1 MATRSTGTARPKR
14 AKAAT
19 GDAQSPAVTASQE
32 SARPISPEQRRS
44 LYAAS
49 HYLSTDLERAFG
61 LQIPFVVFLQ
71 DPKFARDHP
80 ELGVNETI
88 EVRWEPGLSDGPT
101 SARFAVVDFNGDTGQ
116 LASPARW
123 DGKLQQFVDGRT
135 VLNQTDAANLQFH
148 QVNTWALLQ
157 RALAFFE
164 EGSGLGRPIPWAFE
178 GNRLIVVPHA
188 GYGENAFYDRRSKS
202 LQFYYFGSEDDTVY
216 TCLSSDIVS
225 HEFGH
230 AVLDGIRP
238 YFNESASVQTAAF
251 HEFVGDLTA
260 ILITLRNNEF
270 RKWLARKTRG
280 DMSKAQALSSIAEQ
294 FGDAVQGKPYLRS
307 AQDQGQTKATMAE
320 VADSPSPHRVSEVLT
335 KAMFDILMRL
345 AQHYAE
351 VRGRTPAQA
360 FWDVAQ
366 RMQRM
371 AIQPLDLLPPVEV
384 TFRDY
389 ALAVVRAEE
398 LSNPLD
404 PYDYRA
410 LLIKAFCDRGILDSG
425 DEAELAKPRYLYD
438 RPELLVFHD
447 IDAIARSRAGAYQ
460 FLNDNRDELL
470 IPALQDIVVADLY
483 DAQKCTRQG
492 NRLPRQIILEYIWRE
507 EVSLD
512 GTQYGKFNGQSTTM
526 LCGGT
531 LAFDDTGTLLSW
543 MRKPGT
549 VGRTLPSGKRADSNL
564 GRAWE
569 AEVTAG
575 VARRDELLR
584 AIARQIAAGR
594 VGLGGDGDH
603 GLLGSRLAPLT
614 AEFDGALVRFQLSP
628 HLNLS
633 EGDEDDEGERQWEL
647 SC

>member
-1 MATRSTGTARPKR
+1 
-14 AKAAT
+14 
-19 GDAQSPAVTASQE
+19 
-32 SARPISPEQRRS
+32 
-44 LYAAS
+44 
-49 HYLSTDLERAFG
+49 
-61 LQIPFVVFLQ
+61 
-71 DPKFARDHP
+71 
-80 ELGVNETI
+80 
-88 EVRWEPGLSDGPT
+88 
-101 SARFAVVDFNGDTGQ
+101 
-116 LASPARW
+116 
-123 DGKLQQFVDGRT
+123 
-135 VLNQTDAANLQFH
+135 
-148 QVNTWALLQ
+148 
-157 RALAFFE
+157 
-164 EGSGLGRPIPWAFE
+164 
-178 GNRLIVVPHA
+178 
-188 GYGENAFYDRRSKS
+188 
-202 LQFYYFGSEDDTVY
+202 
-216 TCLSSDIVS
+216 
-225 HEFGH
+225 
-230 AVLDGIRP
+230 
-238 YFNESASVQTAAF
+238 
-251 HEFVGDLTA
+251 
-260 ILITLRNNEF
+260 
-270 RKWLARKTRG
+270 
-280 DMSKAQALSSIAEQ
+280 
-294 FGDAVQGKPYLRS
+294 
-307 AQDQGQTKATMAE
+307 
-320 VADSPSPHRVSEVLT
+320 
-335 KAMFDILMRL
+335 MRL

-569 AEVTAG
+569 AEVKAG